1 MNMKLNKI
9 LKTGLLTSTLTLS
22 ICQADKIEITSFS
35 EWSQADP
42 AGKLTYLN
50 KALEKMKEKDTG
62 EKHYRL
68 VITEDEKDGWVFSGA
83 KGRVYLSDKSGETSA
98 SQIASYVKGNSAYA
112 HNLSTHK
119 ALLELYKT
127 VLEANETVEEQAIQD
142 SLDLLLPFVHND
154 VQASYQDLL
163 GKDMKAEQLQAI
175 VEHVSVPHV
184 LCIQAKPVP
193 LEPSEMDVSSVKEK
207 SEKIK
212 KPVIR
217 GSAIMKFVH
226 AGNERDEKAKE
237 EAEILKKNQK
247 K

>member
-35 EWSQADP
+35 EWSQTDST
-42 AGKLTYLN
+42 GKIDYLN
-50 KALEKMKEKDTG
+50 KALAQMKEKDPDG
-62 EKHYRL
+62 QRYRL
-68 VITEDEKDGWVFSGA
+68 VITQDVKGGWFSSDV
-83 KGRVYLSDKSGETSA
+83 KGVYLSDNSGETST
-98 SQIASYVKGNSAYA
+98 SYLGSYLKGNSAYD

-127 VLEANETVEEQAIQD
+127 VLEANGTVDEQAIQD

-154 VQASYQDLL
+154 VQASHHDLV

-175 VEHVSVPHV
+175 LEHVSAPHV
-184 LCIQAKPVP
+184 LCIQAKPV
-193 LEPSEMDVSSVKEK
+193 SSIKEK

-217 GSAIMKFVH
+217 GSAIMKFVQ